1 MNKNEKSNNSANNG
15 NPTSITGNGATIYMS
30 GCGED
35 FYHGKNPKQIDI
47 IKSQRAVIERL
58 QIQIDKMQEQ
68 ARMDGE
74 RFSEVLR
81 IKNKLMDLLLEDRK
95 LLQKKLEDIE

>member
-1 MNKNEKSNNSANNG
+1 MNKSDKSTNSVRNG
-15 NPTSITGNGATIYMS
+15 NPTSITGDGATIYMS
-30 GCGED
+30 GCGEE
-35 FYHGKNPKQIDI
+35 FYHGRNPKQIDI
-47 IKSQRAVIERL
+47 IKSQRAVIEKL

-68 ARMDGE
+68 ARADGE

>member
-1 MNKNEKSNNSANNG
+1 MNKSEKSNNSANNG

-47 IKSQRAVIERL
+47 IKKEWTEKGSA
-58 QIQIDKMQEQ
+58 KCS
-68 ARMDGE
+68 A
-74 RFSEVLR
+74 SR
-81 IKNKLMDLLLEDRK
+81 IS
-95 LLQKKLEDIE
+95 

>member
-1 MNKNEKSNNSANNG
+1 MNTNEKSNNSTKKG
-15 NPTSITGNGATIYMS
+15 NPTSITGDGATIYMS

-35 FYHGKNPKQIDI
+35 FYHGRSPKQIDI
-47 IKSQRAVIERL
+47 IKSQRAVIEKL

-68 ARMDGE
+68 AKSDGE

-81 IKNKLMDLLLEDRK
+81 IKNRLMDLLLEDRE
-95 LLQKKLEDIE
+95 LLRKKL